1 MSQAPRP
8 ESPIGRYLHRSFFKV
23 LSLLPRN
30 VRTRLQ
36 RTSFDALFKTSRDPW
51 GYQESVY
58 EADKRTA
65 LINSLPNTFESLL
78 EVGCADGHN
87 LAAIREVYLSAKLVG
102 LDISSEAI
110 KRAQNQKLKN
120 IEFVQAVPGIS
131 AKLRETHGTFEVMV
145 FSEMLYYIGNKA
157 AWKEL
162 LTPLGS
168 LLRPGSIVIAVH
180 PASDATLLHDR
191 LCEIMGLEVASSI
204 HYADESRPYEIR
216 IATLPKR

>member
-23 LSLLPRN
+23 LSLLPKN
-30 VRTRLQ
+30 LRTRLQ
-36 RTSFDALFKTSRDPW
+36 RSSFDARFKTSRDPW
-51 GYQESVY
+51 GYQESIY
-58 EADKRTA
+58 EADKRIA
-65 LINSLPNTFESLL
+65 LINSLPTTFESLL

-87 LAAIREVYLSAKLVG
+87 LAGIREVHPSAKLVG

-110 KRAQNQKLKN
+110 KRAQAQQLKN
-120 IEFVQAVPGIS
+120 IEFVEAVPGIS
-131 AKLRETHGTFEVMV
+131 AKLQETHGTFEVMV

-191 LCEIMGLEVASSI
+191 LCEIMGLEVVRCTQ
-204 HYADESRPYEIR
+204 YADQSRPYEIR